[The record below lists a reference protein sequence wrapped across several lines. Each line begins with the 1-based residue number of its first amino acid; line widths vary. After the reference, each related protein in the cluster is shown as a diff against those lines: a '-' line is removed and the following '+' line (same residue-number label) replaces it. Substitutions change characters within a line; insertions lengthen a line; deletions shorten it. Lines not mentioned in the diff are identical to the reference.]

1 MYSVGVLP
9 LLEPVSGGDGLDEV
23 AGPGCLP
30 DRLPHGMGRVP
41 QEGAASV
48 GSDGGPQQEPCAA
61 VDQPPHSTGDH
72 QQIPGQGQVTL
83 LVSHKIGSI
92 GTRAWF

>member
-30 DRLPHGMGRVP
+30 GRLPHGVGRVP
-41 QEGAASV
+41 QEGAANV
-48 GSDGGPQQEPCAA
+48 GPDGGPQQEPRAA
-61 VDQPPHSTGDH
+61 VDQPPHSARDH
-72 QQIPGQGQVTL
+72 QQIPGQG
-83 LVSHKIGSI
+83 
-92 GTRAWF
+92 